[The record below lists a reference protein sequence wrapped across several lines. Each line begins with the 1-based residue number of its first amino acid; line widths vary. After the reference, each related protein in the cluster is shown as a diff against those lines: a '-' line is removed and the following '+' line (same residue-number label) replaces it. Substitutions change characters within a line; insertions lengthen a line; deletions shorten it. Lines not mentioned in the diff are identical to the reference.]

1 MTHPFRLGLLA
12 VSCFV
17 SGLAIAQP
25 TTPTLIDQ
33 ALQKADLLEPQI
45 ISWRRHL
52 HQNPELSFQEHNT
65 AAYIKAAL
73 DTMPGYVI
81 QTGVGQTAGIKAVLT
96 GGQPG
101 PVVAL
106 RADMDALPVEE
117 INDLPFKST
126 ARGSWQGQDVPI
138 SHACGHDTHMAMLLG
153 AAQVLSDIRA
163 DLPGT
168 IVLIFQPAE
177 EGNPTPGGPTGARVM
192 MDAGV
197 MESPK
202 VDVIM
207 AQHIGAGFPS
217 KEIGYREGVM
227 LASGDGFN
235 ISLQGEGGHGSAP
248 WRATSPLTAAAEIV
262 VSLNNIIAQ
271 RTNPGTGTT
280 VVSVGKLQSGFK
292 GNVLPDTAVLEGTI
306 RSYSPSNQLIAK
318 DLVKRYAENIAANHD
333 VSATVK
339 INSGYPITISDPATT
354 AMLLPAFELAAD
366 GAGVR
371 ETSPA
376 MASEDVG
383 VFAKDIPLV
392 FWRLNATPYADKPG
406 AANHSPEF
414 LIDENSLRIGT
425 RALLASSLTYMI
437 QSNNP

>member
-1 MTHPFRLGLLA
+1 MTHLFRFGLLA

-17 SGLAIAQP
+17 SGLAVAQP

-45 ISWRRHL
+45 ITWRRHI
-52 HQNPELSFQEHNT
+52 HQNPELPFQEYNT

-81 QTGVGQTAGIKAVLT
+81 QTGVGQSAGIKAVLT

-126 ARGSWQGQDVPI
+126 ARGTWQGQDVPI
-138 SHACGHDTHMAMLLG
+138 SHACGHDTHVAMLLG
-153 AAQVLSDIRA
+153 AAQVFSDMRA

-197 MESPK
+197 MDSPK

-207 AQHIGAGFPS
+207 AQHIGAAFPS
-217 KEIGYREGVM
+217 KKIGYSEGVS

-235 ISLQGEGGHGSAP
+235 ITLQGEGGHGSAP

-262 VSLNNIIAQ
+262 VAMNNIIAQ

-280 VVSVGKLQSGFK
+280 VVSVGKLQSGLK
-292 GNVLPDTAVLEGTI
+292 GNVLPDTAALEGTI
-306 RSYSPSNQLIAK
+306 RSFSPSNQVIAK
-318 DLVKRYAENIAANHD
+318 TLVKRYAENIAANHD
-333 VSATVK
+333 VSATVN
-339 INSGYPITISDPATT
+339 INSGYPVTISDPATT
-354 AMLLPAFELAAD
+354 AMLVPALETATD
-366 GAGVR
+366 GAGVYKA
-371 ETSPA
+371 SPS

-383 VFAKDIPLV
+383 VFAQSIPLV
-392 FWRLNATPYADKPG
+392 FWRLNASPYADKSG
-406 AANHSPEF
+406 AANHSSEF
-414 LIDENSLRIGT
+414 VINENALRIGT
-425 RALLASSLTYMI
+425 RSLLSASLTYMI
-437 QSNNP
+437 QSNSP

>member
-1 MTHPFRLGLLA
+1 MTHPFRFGLLA

-17 SGLAIAQP
+17 SGLVLAQP

-45 ISWRRHL
+45 ITWRRHI
-52 HQNPELSFQEHNT
+52 HQNPELPFQEHNT

-81 QTGVGQTAGIKAVLT
+81 QTGVGQSAGIKAVLT

-126 ARGSWQGQDVPI
+126 ARGTWQGMDVPI
-138 SHACGHDTHMAMLLG
+138 SHACGHDTHVAMLLG
-153 AAQVLSDIRA
+153 AAQVFSDLRA

-177 EGNPTPGGPTGARVM
+177 EGNPTPDGPTGARVM
-192 MDAGV
+192 MDAGI
-197 MESPK
+197 MDSPK

-217 KEIGYREGVM
+217 KKIGYSEGVS

-235 ISLQGEGGHGSAP
+235 ITLQGEGGHGSAP

-262 VSLNNIIAQ
+262 VAMNNIIAQ

-280 VVSVGKLQSGFK
+280 VVSVGKLQSGLK

-306 RSYSPSNQLIAK
+306 RSFSPSNQVIAK
-318 DLVKRYAENIAANHD
+318 TLVKRYAENIAANHD
-333 VSATVK
+333 VSATVN
-339 INSGYPITISDPATT
+339 INSGYPVTISDPATT
-354 AMLLPAFELAAD
+354 TMLVPALETATD
-366 GAGVR
+366 GAGVYKA
-371 ETSPA
+371 SPS

-383 VFAKDIPLV
+383 VFAQSIPLV
-392 FWRLNATPYADKPG
+392 FWRLNASPYADKPG

-414 LIDENSLRIGT
+414 VINENALRIGT
-425 RALLASSLTYMI
+425 RSLLSASLTYMT